1 MSNYTLGVISMFTTS
16 KLIIPSRS
24 KALIQ
29 NGHGKRRNSK
39 VKIGEP

>member
-16 KLIIPSRS
+16 KLIIPWRS

-29 NGHGKRRNSK
+29 NGHGKKRNLE